1 MFKQVYGFIRLSPL
15 WIKKTETKASV
26 FIFLKSAITS
36 IPDRTYCSLLPLR
49 VAMLSHT
56 SHQ

>member
-1 MFKQVYGFIRLSPL
+1 MFKQVYGFNEVVVPL
-15 WIKKTETKASV
+15 YKKTETKAPV